1 MTLTPTLTR
10 TDIFV
15 AGGGIAGMMA
25 TALMARAG
33 FSVICADPA
42 VPVTRATA
50 PGADLRTTA
59 FLQPAQALLAEAGLW
74 AALKGAAT
82 PLQRMRIVDAD
93 PATGAVRASR
103 SFDAADISDAPFG
116 WNLPN
121 WRLRAVMVAALE
133 TMENVTFLTGVGL
146 GRVLAREAEALIAL
160 TDGTRV
166 TARLLIAADGRAS
179 PTRDAL
185 GIGVK
190 TRRYGQKAVVFAVTH
205 DAPHQNTSIEVH
217 RSGGPF
223 TLVPLPDHA
232 GRPSSAV
239 VWMDRGEN
247 ARRWI
252 DLDTGAFEAAA
263 TERSAGVLGR
273 LSLASPRSLWPI
285 IGQIADRISAPHTAL
300 VGEAAHVVPPI
311 GAQGLN
317 MSLADIRL
325 LRDLAVAAPGDLGS
339 AAMLR
344 QYDRRRP
351 EIAARLAGIDALNRT
366 SMAGGSALRDL
377 RAEAIRLIHD
387 AGPIRRSLMRAGLG
401 MR

>member
-42 VPVTRATA
+42 PPITGAA
-50 PGADLRTTA
+50 DPGADLRTTA

-74 AALKGAAT
+74 AALAGAAT
-82 PLQRMRIVDAD
+82 PLAAMRIVDAD
-93 PATGAVRASR
+93 PVTGAPRASR
-103 SFDAADISDAPFG
+103 SFDASEISDAPFG

-121 WRLRAVMVAALE
+121 WLLRRELAASLSAA
-133 TMENVTFLTGVGL
+133 NGVTFLTGVGL
-146 GRVLAREAEALIAL
+146 AGVLARQAEALISL

-179 PTRDAL
+179 PTRGAL

-205 DAPHQNTSIEVH
+205 DQPHQNTSIEVH

-223 TLVPLPDHA
+223 TLVPLLDHA

-239 VWMDRGEN
+239 VWLDRWSIPTGPRPMRTGFW
-247 ARRWI
+247 RRGGCRRA
-252 DLDTGAFEAAA
+252 LK
-263 TERSAGVLGR
+263 RS
-273 LSLASPRSLWPI
+273 SAS
-285 IGQIADRISAPHTAL
+285 
-300 VGEAAHVVPPI
+300 
-311 GAQGLN
+311 
-317 MSLADIRL
+317 
-325 LRDLAVAAPGDLGS
+325 
-339 AAMLR
+339 
-344 QYDRRRP
+344 RRP
-351 EIAARLAGIDALNRT
+351 DFGQ
-366 SMAGGSALRDL
+366 SPSAKLS
-377 RAEAIRLIHD
+377 
-387 AGPIRRSLMRAGLG
+387 RRS
-401 MR
+401 

>member
-1 MTLTPTLTR
+1 MTQIQ
-10 TDIFV
+10 TDVFV

-33 FSVICADPA
+33 FSVVSADPA
-42 VPVTRATA
+42 PPITGAA
-50 PGADLRTTA
+50 DPGADLRTTV
-59 FLQPAQALLAEAGLW
+59 FLQPAQALLAESGLW
-74 AALKGAAT
+74 AAFAAAAT
-82 PLQRMRIVDAD
+82 PLAAMRIVDAD
-93 PATGAVRASR
+93 PVTGAPRASR
-103 SFDAADISDAPFG
+103 TFDASEISDAPFG

-121 WRLRAVMVAALE
+121 WLLRRKLAAALAAMSE
-133 TMENVTFLTGVGL
+133 VTVLSGVGL
-146 GRVLAREAEALIAL
+146 AGVLAREAEARITL
-160 TDGTRV
+160 TDGDRV
-166 TARLLIAADGRAS
+166 TAWLLIAADGRAS

-205 DAPHQNTSIEVH
+205 AVPHDNTSTEVH

-223 TLVPLPDHA
+223 TLVPLPDQA

-239 VWMDRGEN
+239 VWMERGEI
-247 ARRWI
+247 ARRLMA
-252 DLDTGAFEAAA
+252 LDGPAFEAAA
-263 TERSAGVLGR
+263 TERSAGVLGALR
-273 LSLASPRSLWPI
+273 LAGPRSLWPI
-285 IGQIADRISAPHTAL
+285 IGQIADRLSAPRAAL
-300 VGEAAHVVPPI
+300 VAEAAHVVPPI

-317 MSLADIRL
+317 MSLADIRA
-325 LRDLAVAAPGDLGS
+325 LRDLAVAAPDDLGS
-339 AAMLR
+339 AGMLR

-387 AGPIRRSLMRAGLG
+387 AAPIRRGLMRAGLG
-401 MR
+401 LGRT